1 MIKIKNDTGAIN
13 WNLGDRQVFAYAASE
28 LIFKDNIDYDL
39 MQKALDDTLILLPRM
54 SYSCILENGTL
65 YCVEN
70 KIPLKLQITNNPIL
84 PDGEVLDRHLI
95 SVAAFNNQLFV
106 VMNHSIT
113 DGIGIKIFINCL
125 INRYQE
131 LLRGDAT
138 HIDGPMYDVNLMNQE
153 YEAADLSYPNE
164 YIPEEP
170 VLRGMNFNQPEH
182 ETCYTTDIFRINEE
196 QFMKYVKENKTS
208 PAVAFSAIL
217 AKEMLETQPQNN
229 LPIVFM
235 LPCNIRNLIGLDKT
249 LVNCLSGVFLSLSK
263 EDIKTDNY
271 LETLKNKL
279 RAMASQNQI
288 RYEISQSP
296 TFYYKKYINSNLQFV
311 LSYTGKV
318 SDHVTEFVTK
328 CNTYRFV
335 GRGTTVDVKTEDGWF
350 NIGVSSN
357 NYNNPL
363 TDLLKKGLKEIGQ
376 EIAHEQKIVLR
387 ANEGRLEIIK

>member
-1 MIKIKNDTGAIN
+1 
-13 WNLGDRQVFAYAASE
+13 
-28 LIFKDNIDYDL
+28 
-39 MQKALDDTLILLPRM
+39 
-54 SYSCILENGTL
+54 
-65 YCVEN
+65 
-70 KIPLKLQITNNPIL
+70 
-84 PDGEVLDRHLI
+84 
-95 SVAAFNNQLFV
+95 
-106 VMNHSIT
+106 
-113 DGIGIKIFINCL
+113 
-125 INRYQE
+125 
-131 LLRGDAT
+131 
-138 HIDGPMYDVNLMNQE
+138 
-153 YEAADLSYPNE
+153 
-164 YIPEEP
+164 
-170 VLRGMNFNQPEH
+170 MNFNQPEH

-208 PAVAFSAIL
+208 PAVAFSVIL

-328 CNTYRFV
+328 WNTYRLV

-357 NYNNPL
+357 NYNNQL
-363 TDLLKKGLKEIGQ
+363 TDLLKKGLKEIG
-376 EIAHEQKIVLR
+376 
-387 ANEGRLEIIK
+387 